1 MPRLGAQKIGPNE
14 LEQRLERPSRPVC
27 SERGSYLMDRMPLN
41 IYDAGKNGD
50 AAGAGLRPNLW
61 VAVHTLRGRSK
72 SPSQHNCQT

>member
-1 MPRLGAQKIGPNE
+1 
-14 LEQRLERPSRPVC
+14 
-27 SERGSYLMDRMPLN
+27 MDRMPLN